1 MIGLAGAAGS
11 GKTTLAKALEAR
23 GFKIIAFADPI
34 YEAVSA
40 IVGLPV
46 AALQQREIKEKPLEW
61 LGRSPRHLLQTLGTE
76 WGRDSISQTIWI
88 DIALHRAEHFPDVV
102 IPDVRFDNEA
112 RAIRAN
118 GGRVWQL
125 NRDDYRPLER
135 SACIHSSEAGVSGHL
150 VDLTIDNDGPAE
162 RMIRAAFDALAREG
176 GGVN

>member
-1 MIGLAGAAGS
+1 MIGIAGSAGS

-23 GFKIIAFADPI
+23 GFRIIAFADPI

-46 AALQQREIKEKPLEW
+46 AALQQRGIKEKPLEW

-118 GGRVWQL
+118 GGKVWKL
-125 NRDDYRPLER
+125 SRDDYRPLER
-135 SACIHSSEAGVSGHL
+135 SACIHSSEAGVSDHL
-150 VDLTIDNDGPAE
+150 IDLTIDNDGPAE
-162 RMIRAAFDALAREG
+162 RMIRAAFDALTGDG